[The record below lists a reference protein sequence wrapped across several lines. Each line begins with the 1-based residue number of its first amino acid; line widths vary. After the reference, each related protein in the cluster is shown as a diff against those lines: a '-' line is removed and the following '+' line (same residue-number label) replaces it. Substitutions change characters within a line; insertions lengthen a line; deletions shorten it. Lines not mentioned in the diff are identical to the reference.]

1 MSKKQSSEMRILVIW
16 LSVSWNRCSIS
27 SLVVVLLQGEKKRGR
42 RRLGAIF
49 KSYGKGLLK
58 TVEVIVA
65 LSTFVEL
72 ALKIM
77 NWINW

>member
-1 MSKKQSSEMRILVIW
+1 MRILVIW

-27 SLVVVLLQGEKKRGR
+27 SLMVVLLQGEKKRGR
-42 RRLGAIF
+42 RRLGTIF